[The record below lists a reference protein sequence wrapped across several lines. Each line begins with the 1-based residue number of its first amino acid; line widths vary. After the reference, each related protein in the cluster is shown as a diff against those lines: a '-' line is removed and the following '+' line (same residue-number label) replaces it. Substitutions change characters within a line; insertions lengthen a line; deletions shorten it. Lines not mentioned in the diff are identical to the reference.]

1 AAVAGLPAPVPSAPP
16 LSASTGGLDAHGTL
30 PLCPLLSVTSAAP
43 PAARASPLLRRHLK
57 TIDRRAPR
65 RFFGRLTGA
74 ADMECLSWPDGRVR
88 GPGPQRAAI
97 TTPSGEET
105 PLPKAVPRMPGTVS
119 RRALLRRGA
128 VLGGA
133 ALPPPWTAG
142 CTPAPVLHEDLP
154 VLAGAIASEQNLI
167 ASYEA
172 VLSAQPSLAA
182 RLDPVLA
189 RHREHLAVLKRH
201 YVPGSGDRADEGG
214 GIPAPRAVPMPGGPG
229 GDGALEA
236 LRRAEDRAAAARTA
250 DAAKA
255 APGLAQLLAS
265 VGACEAGHAMLASG
279 GPPAVRSRSG
289 AEAVRAALR
298 AEHAAVYG
306 YGVLG
311 ARLRGPLR
319 RTATAVW

>member
-1 AAVAGLPAPVPSAPP
+1 QGAVDAGGGHLQHVRRGAHDVGLVEQSGRGLAQPGDVVEADPVVAVHDDPDEAAAARGPHVDLLKVEPRPLHRRGQQAGQLGDGGVAPRTRRGGPARAAAVAGLPAPVPSAPP

-88 GPGPQRAAI
+88 GPGPQRAAT

-133 ALPPPWTAG
+133 ALLPPWTAG
-142 CTPAPVLHEDLP
+142 CTPETVMHEDVP

-189 RHREHLAVLKRH
+189 RHR
-201 YVPGSGDRADEGG
+201 
-214 GIPAPRAVPMPGGPG
+214 
-229 GDGALEA
+229 
-236 LRRAEDRAAAARTA
+236 
-250 DAAKA
+250 
-255 APGLAQLLAS
+255 
-265 VGACEAGHAMLASG
+265 
-279 GPPAVRSRSG
+279 
-289 AEAVRAALR
+289 
-298 AEHAAVYG
+298 
-306 YGVLG
+306 
-311 ARLRGPLR
+311 
-319 RTATAVW
+319 